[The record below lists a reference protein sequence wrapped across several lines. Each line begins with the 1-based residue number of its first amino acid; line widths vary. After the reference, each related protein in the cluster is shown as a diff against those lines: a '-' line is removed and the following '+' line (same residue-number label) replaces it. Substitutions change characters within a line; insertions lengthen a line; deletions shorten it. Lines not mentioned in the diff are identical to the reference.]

1 VRPLPPRQWNATTL
15 DLSRFRNAVACE
27 SQRGRVT
34 PSTGLRRASA
44 SKEARGFAEGR
55 PGNRSGAHL
64 LHRVDQGLQ

>member
-27 SQRGRVT
+27 SQRCRVT
-34 PSTGLRRASA
+34 PSTGHRASA
-44 SKEARGFAEGR
+44 SKEARDFAEGR